1 MLVSWAREK
10 LVRSMQS
17 ALYVLSRAMLSLI
30 CFLALIG
37 SAEAQTQPP
46 SDPEKVDPATVRS
59 MLQRIADLEAEV
71 SKLKAEKSDQTTKTE
86 TITTNQVQQQAPA
99 VEEPTAQNSFVPEYR
114 HGLQFRGFGDVDLQ
128 AGESGQTNGFQLG
141 IFNLLMTSRLSE
153 NVGFL
158 GELVMDVSSTGM
170 FQVEPERA
178 LLLYTPNDYFH
189 ASIGRYHTNIGFYN
203 NAYQH
208 GAAFLQTATG
218 RPLLF
223 AFDEQGGVLPV
234 HKIGLSL
241 TGRVPSGALGLNY
254 IAEIGYGP
262 SSHMDMG
269 MLSSPMMTVSDD
281 NNGRA
286 FNLGFI
292 AKPVPLHGVQFGF
305 DVYHTNRTPM
315 GMQSLAENIYTG
327 HFVYLTQGFE
337 FLNEASLIR
346 HSSMMAGTFDT
357 TGFYSQISRKWHAW
371 RPFARYNYLN
381 APDMEPIFMTTGRQ
395 SGPSGGLRYDVNE
408 AVALKFQFD
417 HLDRR
422 ALSAVNT
429 ATMQTSFV
437 F

>member
-1 MLVSWAREK
+1 MRLIRSA
-10 LVRSMQS
+10 VR
-17 ALYVLSRAMLSLI
+17 MLSGAIL
-30 CFLALIG
+30 
-37 SAEAQTQPP
+37 SAVCCSLLVASCWAQSSP
-46 SDPEKVDPATVRS
+46 SSDSDKLDPATVQS
-59 MLQRIADLEAEV
+59 MLKRIAELEAEV
-71 SKLKAEKSDQTTKTE
+71 KELKAAKSDQVGTPNTA
-86 TITTNQVQQQAPA
+86 QSQPQQQAPVVLDDNSA
-99 VEEPTAQNSFVPEYR
+99 SQNTFIPEFR
-114 HGLQFRGFGDVDLQ
+114 RGLEFRGFGDVDLQ
-128 AGESGQTNGFQLG
+128 AGQSGQTNGFQLG

-223 AFDEQGGVLPV
+223 AFDDQGGVLPI
-234 HKIGLSL
+234 HKIGVSV
-241 TGRVPSGALGLNY
+241 TGRIPSGALGLNY
-254 IAEIGYGP
+254 IAEVGYGP

-269 MLSSPMMTVSDD
+269 MNNSTQMMTVTDD

-286 FNLGFI
+286 FNVGFI
-292 AKPVPLHGVQFGF
+292 AKPRPWRPVQFGF

-315 GMQSLAENIYTG
+315 GMPSFAENIYTG
-327 HFVYLTQGFE
+327 HFVYLSQGFE

-346 HSSMMAGTFDT
+346 HSSAMAGTFDT
-357 TGFYSQISRKWHAW
+357 TGFYSQISRQWHAW

-381 APDMEPIFMTTGRQ
+381 APDMEPIFTTTGRQ

-408 AVALKFQFD
+408 SVALKFQFD

-422 ALSAVNT
+422 AMSAVNT

>member
-1 MLVSWAREK
+1 M
-10 LVRSMQS
+10 RSMQS
-17 ALYVLSRAMLSLI
+17 AVYVLSRAILSVI
-30 CFLALIG
+30 CVLALIG
-37 SAEAQTQPP
+37 SAGAQSQPP
-46 SDPEKVDPATVRS
+46 SDPEKVDAATVQS

-71 SKLKAEKSDQTTKTE
+71 KKLKADKSDQAAKTE
-86 TITTNQVQQQAPA
+86 TTTGQVQPQAAPAA
-99 VEEPTAQNSFVPEYR
+99 VEESTAQNAFIPEYR
-114 HGLQFRGFGDVDLQ
+114 RGLQFRGFGDVDLQ

-269 MLSSPMMTVSDD
+269 MSASSPMMTVTDD
-281 NNGRA
+281 DNGRA

-292 AKPVPLHGVQFGF
+292 AKPVPWRGVQFGF

-315 GMQSLAENIYTG
+315 GMPSFAENIYTG

-357 TGFYSQISRKWHAW
+357 AGFYSQISRKWHAW
-371 RPFARYNYLN
+371 HPFARYNYLN

-408 AVALKFQFD
+408 SVALKFQFD